1 MKLIIENFGA
11 IKNPIEIIPSELTIF
26 CGTNNTGKTYALY
39 VLNALMDSRLRV
51 AFHKTEEYVNTLLEK
66 GTLEIPLAEFLSND
80 TLNQAQQDIS
90 ESLKE
95 SLPKFFATNSELV
108 EAARIEVVLDAKEIG
123 DTLKTRNPSVNI
135 TSFDFIA
142 GISSSKLTLKY
153 NTDSNTLSFRKDE
166 SIDNDKNF
174 LFDINDYLLDIYFIN
189 RLGRVFLL
197 PAERTGINL
206 FFRELNSHRANLLR
220 GMTNGLLKD
229 VSISRYPQ
237 PIHDYI
243 EFMNS
248 QPEIK
253 RQNFSEFKD
262 IADKLQKE
270 ILQVQYKVDSSGD
283 IQISP
288 EGSTADVGLHLGSS
302 TTKTFFGL
310 WSYLTYLARVGDCLM
325 IDEPELNL
333 HPRNQ
338 CAIASLLAE
347 LVNRGIRV
355 VISTHSD
362 YMVRQWS
369 NLIMLSSDF
378 AGRDALAQQYGLLPN
393 QWLTPDK
400 VVAYEFDSCG
410 AQPMAISKENG
421 ISTPLFDESI
431 SKINAAAQDIYFA
444 RQESAAIAEE

>member
-11 IKNPIEIIPSELTIF
+11 IKNPIEITPSELTIF

-39 VLNALMDSRLRV
+39 VLNALMDSRLKV

-66 GTLEIPLAEFLSND
+66 GKLEISLAEFLSND
-80 TLNQAQQDIS
+80 TLNQAQKDIS
-90 ESLKE
+90 KSLKE
-95 SLPKFFATNSELV
+95 SLPRFFATNSELV
-108 EAARIEVVLDAKEIG
+108 EAARIEVILDASRFQAIKFELYENQNHDNNI
-123 DTLKTRNPSVNI
+123 LKDWVN
-135 TSFDFIA
+135 
-142 GISSSKLTLKY
+142 
-153 NTDSNTLSFRKDE
+153 NTL
-166 SIDNDKNF
+166 I
-174 LFDINDYLLDIYFIN
+174 DIY
-189 RLGRVFLL
+189 LSGRIGRTFLL
-197 PAERTGINL
+197 PAERTGLNL

-310 WSYLTYLARVGDCLM
+310 WSYLTYLARGGDCLM

-378 AGRDALAQQYGLLPN
+378 AGRDALAQQYGLLPS
-393 QWLTPDK
+393 QWLNPDK

-431 SKINAAAQDIYFA
+431 SKINTAAQDIYFA
-444 RQESAAIAEE
+444 RQDSAAIAEE

>member
-11 IKNPIEIIPSELTIF
+11 IKNPIEITPSELTIF

-39 VLNALMDSRLRV
+39 VLNALMDSRLKV

-66 GTLEIPLAEFLSND
+66 GKLEIPLAEFLSND

-90 ESLKE
+90 KSLKE
-95 SLPKFFATNSELV
+95 SLPRFFATNSELV
-108 EAARIEVVLDAKEIG
+108 ETARIEVILDASKFQAIKFELYENQNHDNNIL
-123 DTLKTRNPSVNI
+123 DWVN
-135 TSFDFIA
+135 
-142 GISSSKLTLKY
+142 
-153 NTDSNTLSFRKDE
+153 NTL
-166 SIDNDKNF
+166 I
-174 LFDINDYLLDIYFIN
+174 DIY
-189 RLGRVFLL
+189 LSGRIGRTFLL

-310 WSYLTYLARVGDCLM
+310 WSYLIYLARVGDCLM

-431 SKINAAAQDIYFA
+431 SKINTAAQDIYFA